1 MRDITHYF
9 KPAKPSVLPSSV
21 SQSTIDCANK
31 ELKAI
36 SSATHSQVGKKHGEY
51 MKLDDEER
59 ATVGEY
65 AAKHGIA
72 AVIQHFEAKKCFP
85 NLKEASVRRWKKSLH
100 TGCTKPVN

>member
-1 MRDITHYF
+1 MLTAR
-9 KPAKPSVLPSSV
+9 
-21 SQSTIDCANK
+21 

-36 SSATHSQVGKKHGEY
+36 SSATHSQAGKKHGEY

-72 AVIQHFEAKKCFP
+72 AAI
-85 NLKEASVRRWKKSLH
+85 
-100 TGCTKPVN
+100 